1 MYQVTVFISRSSIS
15 LGFPPLPEKL
25 LPVPAILQL
34 VILLTLVYESA
45 IGIFGDSSEGASFY
59 LVFWLI
65 CIEGL
70 CGGLALYV
78 IILHFLH
85 VLILT
90 LSVLIRSV
98 NVYYRINLEKSD
110 SSDPDIAKQEKEFK
124 IGSVGV
130 PDSIGIILAV
140 LLSMPLELSLCA
152 TQVRRGKELCR
163 SL

>member
-78 IILHFLH
+78 IILHFLR

-90 LSVLIRSV
+90 LSLYLYLFAASTCTIGLTWRSRILLTPISPNKRKSSRSV
-98 NVYYRINLEKSD
+98 RWESRIR
-110 SSDPDIAKQEKEFK
+110 
-124 IGSVGV
+124 
-130 PDSIGIILAV
+130 
-140 LLSMPLELSLCA
+140 LELSWPFYCPCL
-152 TQVRRGKELCR
+152 L
-163 SL
+163 S